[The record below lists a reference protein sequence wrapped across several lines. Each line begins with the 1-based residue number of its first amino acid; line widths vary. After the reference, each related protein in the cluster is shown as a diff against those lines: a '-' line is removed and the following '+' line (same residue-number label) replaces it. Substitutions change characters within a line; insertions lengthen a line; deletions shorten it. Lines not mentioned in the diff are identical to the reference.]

1 MLDAIREAD
10 RKRRLL
16 ICAAML
22 RDVRE
27 MHVEVKTWP
36 SAEQEI
42 IQRITRQLQDL
53 DERIHEVFMELA
65 PAAEH

>member
-1 MLDAIREAD
+1 MLDAIREAE
-10 RKRRLL
+10 RKRRLA

-22 RDVRE
+22 RDLRD

-36 SAEQEI
+36 STEHEI
-42 IQRITRQLQDL
+42 IGRITRQLQDL